1 MYNVLKSFYHKSNMS
16 EWVSEWLL
24 FNAKRVIFQLIVRI
38 SYIQWDDD
46 DVCFVLDQHAQLD
59 FYSPSSVK
67 QQSASRYVT
76 PLGHIILILNQPVL
90 LLLLNTAC
98 LVDKH
103 NINFIVF
110 GFTQSGIKPMI
121 YRTWGKHANHYTTN
135 L

>member
-24 FNAKRVIFQLIVRI
+24 FNAKWVIFQLIVRI

-98 LVDKH
+98 LVDKQLYQLYSLWFYPIRNQTH
-103 NINFIVF
+103 DLPVF
-110 GFTQSGIKPMI
+110 FLPTK
-121 YRTWGKHANHYTTN
+121 
-135 L
+135 